1 PSLNLGASVGYSS
14 FDSSD
19 WFKASNLFWAIGP
32 SLALDLFNGGLRE
45 AQVRQ
50 ARAALDEAGADYRA
64 VALHAFAQVEDN
76 LTILDRYRDAAADQA
91 QAVDAA
97 QKALDYSMTRYR
109 QGAVNYLD
117 VTVAQTAA
125 LQTRRD
131 QLALETGRL
140 RASVALIRA
149 LGGGWQVGDDPVTA
163 TADPEAEAPK

>member
-1 PSLNLGASVGYSS
+1 MRIS
-14 FDSSD
+14 DWSSD
-19 WFKASNLFWAIGP
+19 VCS
-32 SLALDLFNGGLRE
+32 SDL
-45 AQVRQ
+45 
-50 ARAALDEAGADYRA
+50 ADYRA

-131 QLALETGRL
+131 KPALETGRM
-140 RASVALIRA
+140 RASVARIRA
-149 LGGGWQVGDDPVTA
+149 LGGGGQVGDVRKRTS
-163 TADPEAEAPK
+163 TN